1 MIIDFK
7 EIPAANKGNGEQDR
21 FEQFACD
28 FLETIGFKII
38 RRPDRGPD
46 GKKDLIVSDTRTGVG
61 GETTIKWIVSC
72 KHNAHTGV
80 AVKDTD
86 EKDIYDRVIK
96 HHCQGFLGFYS
107 TLPASTLSDKLY
119 ALRDKIESI
128 TFDSTRIE
136 RELLLNNQK
145 ERILVSYFPNS
156 HDKYRQ
162 NLFSNN
168 SNQIDKKGHM
178 APSLTEE
185 DVLRITKTAIILL
198 EIEKIKEEYYNKKW
212 DTRKYVLAKLYRF
225 SDHSNEKVASA
236 IFYFLESAAQLT
248 SAKMPSDIASSIYS
262 LVLTFFPSSYDNDE
276 KERIENGKQCIYIG
290 YILAYD
296 AFIHLDNFRV
306 AEYGLSIFKF
316 IYREGK
322 RKGMPELV
330 KSVLKQ
336 YKELEQTLDR
346 PERHDLVNAK
356 ELVKIFKEDLETGD
370 FSFPVLPEHLYK
382 LTLKDDENRTSI

>member
-1 MIIDFK
+1 
-7 EIPAANKGNGEQDR
+7 
-21 FEQFACD
+21 
-28 FLETIGFKII
+28 
-38 RRPDRGPD
+38 
-46 GKKDLIVSDTRTGVG
+46 
-61 GETTIKWIVSC
+61 
-72 KHNAHTGV
+72 
-80 AVKDTD
+80 
-86 EKDIYDRVIK
+86 
-96 HHCQGFLGFYS
+96 
-107 TLPASTLSDKLY
+107 
-119 ALRDKIESI
+119 
-128 TFDSTRIE
+128 
-136 RELLLNNQK
+136 
-145 ERILVSYFPNS
+145 
-156 HDKYRQ
+156 
-162 NLFSNN
+162 
-168 SNQIDKKGHM
+168 
-178 APSLTEE
+178 
-185 DVLRITKTAIILL
+185 
-198 EIEKIKEEYYNKKW
+198 
-212 DTRKYVLAKLYRF
+212 
-225 SDHSNEKVASA
+225 
-236 IFYFLESAAQLT
+236 LESAAQLT

>member
-7 EIPAANKGNGEQDR
+7 EIPPANKGNGEQDR

-28 FLETIGFKII
+28 FLETVGFKII

-46 GKKDLIVSDTRTGVG
+46 GKKDLIVSDIRTGVG
-61 GETTIKWIVSC
+61 GETTINWLVSC
-72 KHNAHTGV
+72 KHNAHTGK

-86 EKDIYDRVIK
+86 EQDIYDRVIK
-96 HHCQGFLGFYS
+96 HQCKGFIGFYS

-128 TFDSTRIE
+128 TFDSTTIE

-145 ERILVSYFPNS
+145 ERILASYFPNS

-162 NLFSNN
+162 NLFSDN
-168 SNQIDKKGHM
+168 SDQTVTKNHL
-178 APSLTEE
+178 AYSLTED

-198 EIEKIKEEYYNKKW
+198 EIEKIKEKYYKKKW
-212 DTRKYVLAKLYRF
+212 YTKKDVLAKLYRF
-225 SDHSNEKVASA
+225 SDHTNEKVASA
-236 IFYFLESAAQLT
+236 IFCFLESVSQLT
-248 SAKMPSDIASSIYS
+248 SAKMPSEIASSIHS
-262 LVLTFFPSSYDNDE
+262 LILTFFPSSVGNEE
-276 KERIENGKQCIYIG
+276 KERIENGKQCINIG

-296 AFIHLDNFRV
+296 AFIHLDNFTI

-336 YKELEQTLDR
+336 YEELEQTLNR
-346 PERHDLVNAK
+346 PERNDLVNAK
-356 ELVKIFKEDLETGD
+356 ELVKIFKEDLETWD
-370 FSFPVLPEHLYK
+370 LSFPILPEHLFK
-382 LTLKDDENRTSI
+382 LTVKDNEK